1 MTSGIPLKKTDMRA
15 IVPDVMQDLVR
26 DWRMSPAL
34 VSGDHVFLTGFN
46 GCPVDGP
53 PPADPVAQM
62 HVAFDTVTE
71 VLTAGGLDWSAVVDM
86 TSFHIGLRDHLE
98 AFKAVRAEYVREPFP
113 AWTAIEVAGFASA
126 GVIIELKIVARL
138 PEARP

>member
-1 MTSGIPLKKTDMRA
+1 
-15 IVPDVMQDLVR
+15 MQDLVR

-62 HVAFDTVTE
+62 RVAFDIVTE
-71 VLTAGGLDWSAVVDM
+71 VLAAGGMDWNYVVDM
-86 TSFHIGLRDHLE
+86 TSFHVGLRDHLE
-98 AFKAVRAEYVREPFP
+98 AFKAVRASYVQQPFP
-113 AWTAIEVAGFASA
+113 AWTAIDVAGFATD
-126 GVIIELKIVARL
+126 GVIVELKIVARL
-138 PEARP
+138 TGATA

>member
-1 MTSGIPLKKTDMRA
+1 MKKTEPRA
-15 IVPDVMQDLVR
+15 IVPDDMRDLVR

-62 HVAFDTVTE
+62 RVAFDTVTD
-71 VLTAGGLDWSAVVDM
+71 VLAADGLDWSSVVDM
-86 TSFHIGLRDHLE
+86 TSFHVGLRDHLE
-98 AFKAVRAEYVREPFP
+98 DFKAIRAEYVRQPYP
-113 AWTAIEVAGFASA
+113 AWTAIEVAGFAA
-126 GVIIELKIVARL
+126 DGVIVELKIVARL
-138 PEARP
+138 PGRAT